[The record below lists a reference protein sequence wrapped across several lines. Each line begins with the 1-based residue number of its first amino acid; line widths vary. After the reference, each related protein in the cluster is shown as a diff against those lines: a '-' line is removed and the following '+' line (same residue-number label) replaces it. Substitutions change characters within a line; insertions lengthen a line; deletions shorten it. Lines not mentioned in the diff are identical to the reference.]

1 MSTKSSTITVSS
13 KTMESI
19 LYELRMIRDEIA
31 LLLPQEDLEEYANVE
46 RVKQSYAK
54 AIKRYPPAMV

>member
-1 MSTKSSTITVSS
+1 
-13 KTMESI
+13 MESI